1 MHTYAII
8 RMHSSWVSCSL
19 AYCMSN
25 IANKQA
31 KPNKGLRSTAKD
43 VARLAGV
50 SQSTVSRILSG
61 DSSPF
66 FSEKTR
72 RRVLKVAAD
81 LNYSPNPLAR
91 ALRGKQTQLIG
102 LIMRGINDPFMAS
115 LVSEISMQARSL
127 GYQVVLGHAQSDP
140 DEVLQISNVLDTRHI
155 DGVIILGDFK
165 EDQAAIR
172 EILEGRRAVVAI
184 CRGDARAEAIT
195 INSDNRAGMQALL
208 DHLTNLG
215 HRRLA
220 FIDGGWAGD
229 FKERGKAYTQYLKDN
244 HLEIRTEWT
253 VVDSDDPVGGYQA
266 MQRLLSLA
274 ERPTA
279 VLASDDIIALGALKA
294 AHDLGLR
301 VPQDISITGF
311 DGIDLTR
318 YVSPALTTV
327 RQPIEEMSRQALRLL
342 LGIISGEALES
353 EQVIRVHP
361 ELVVRQSTGPAPNL
375 IPVGVPH
382 ASHNVG
388 AG

>member
-1 MHTYAII
+1 
-8 RMHSSWVSCSL
+8 
-19 AYCMSN
+19 MSN

-184 CRGDARAEAIT
+184 CRGDARAKAIT
-195 INSDNRAGMQALL
+195 INSDNQAGMQSLL
-208 DHLTNLG
+208 DHLINLG

-229 FKERGKAYTQYLKDN
+229 LKERG
-244 HLEIRTEWT
+244 
-253 VVDSDDPVGGYQA
+253 
-266 MQRLLSLA
+266 
-274 ERPTA
+274 
-279 VLASDDIIALGALKA
+279 
-294 AHDLGLR
+294 
-301 VPQDISITGF
+301 
-311 DGIDLTR
+311 
-318 YVSPALTTV
+318 
-327 RQPIEEMSRQALRLL
+327 
-342 LGIISGEALES
+342 
-353 EQVIRVHP
+353 
-361 ELVVRQSTGPAPNL
+361 
-375 IPVGVPH
+375 
-382 ASHNVG
+382 
-388 AG
+388 

>member
-1 MHTYAII
+1 MGN
-8 RMHSSWVSCSL
+8 V
-19 AYCMSN
+19 
-25 IANKQA
+25 ANKQA
-31 KPNKGLRSTAKD
+31 KTSKGLRPTAKD
-43 VARLAGV
+43 VAHLAGV

-72 RRVLKVAAD
+72 RRVLRIAAD

-91 ALRGKQTQLIG
+91 ALRGKQTYLIG
-102 LIMRGINDPFMAS
+102 LIVRGISDPFLAS
-115 LVSEISMQARSL
+115 LVSEISIQARGL

-172 EILEGRRAVVAI
+172 EILEVRRAVVAV
-184 CRGDARAEAIT
+184 CRGNARAEAIT

-208 DHLTNLG
+208 DHLTCLG

-229 FKERGKAYTQYLKDN
+229 FKERRKVFIRYLNDKR
-244 HLEIRTEWT
+244 LEIRPEWT

-266 MQRLLSLA
+266 MQRLLSLT

-318 YVSPALTTV
+318 FVSPALTTV
-327 RQPIEEMSRQALRLL
+327 RQPIEEMSRQALQLL
-342 LGIISGEALES
+342 MAIIAGDALEN
-353 EQVIRVHP
+353 EQVIRIQP
-361 ELVVRQSTGPAPNL
+361 ELVLRQSTGPAPSL
-375 IPVGVPH
+375 IPVGMPR

>member
-1 MHTYAII
+1 
-8 RMHSSWVSCSL
+8 
-19 AYCMSN
+19 MST
-25 IANKQA
+25 IAKKQV
-31 KPNKGLRSTAKD
+31 KPNKGSRPTAKD

-66 FSEKTR
+66 FSDQTR
-72 RRVLKVAAD
+72 QKVLKVAAD

-102 LIMRGINDPFMAS
+102 LIMRGINDPFLAS
-115 LVSEISMQARSL
+115 LVSEISMQARNL

-140 DEVLQISNVLDTRHI
+140 DEVLQISNVLDTRHT

-165 EDQAAIR
+165 EDRAAIR

-184 CRGDARAEAIT
+184 CRGDAKAEAIT
-195 INSDNRAGMQALL
+195 INSDNQFGMQALL
-208 DHLTNLG
+208 DHLTGLG
-215 HRRLA
+215 HRQLA

-229 FKERGKAYTQYLKDN
+229 FKERRKIFTQYLEDN
-244 HLEIRTEWT
+244 GLDIRPEWT
-253 VVDSDDPVGGYQA
+253 VVDSDDPIGGYQA

-294 AHDLGLR
+294 AIEAGLS
-301 VPQDISITGF
+301 VPQDLSITGF

-318 YVSPALTTV
+318 YVSPGLTTI
-327 RQPIEEMSRQALRLL
+327 RQPIEEMSRQALTLL
-342 LGIISGEALES
+342 LEIIAGKIVET
-353 EQVIRVHP
+353 EQLIRIRP
-361 ELVVRQSTGPAPNL
+361 ELVVRESTGPAPIGFPARVLHNS
-375 IPVGVPH
+375 H
-382 ASHNVG
+382 A
-388 AG
+388 AGPG

>member
-1 MHTYAII
+1 MVIMAK
-8 RMHSSWVSCSL
+8 
-19 AYCMSN
+19 
-25 IANKQA
+25 KQA
-31 KPNKGLRSTAKD
+31 EPNKGSRATAKD

-72 RRVLKVAAD
+72 RKVLKVAAE

-102 LIMRGINDPFMAS
+102 LIMRGINDPFLAS

-140 DEVLQISNVLDTRHI
+140 NEVLQISNVLDTRHT

-184 CRGDARAEAIT
+184 CRGDARAEAVT
-195 INSDNRAGMQALL
+195 INSDNQAGMHALL
-208 DHLTNLG
+208 DHLTSLG

-229 FKERGKAYTQYLKDN
+229 FKERGKVYAQYLDEH
-244 HLEIRTEWT
+244 HLEIRPEWT
-253 VVDSDDPVGGYQA
+253 VVDSDDPIGGYQA

-294 AHDLGLR
+294 AHDAGLR
-301 VPQDISITGF
+301 VPKDISITGF

-318 YVSPALTTV
+318 YVSPGLTTV
-327 RQPIEEMSRQALRLL
+327 RQPIEEMSRRALTLL
-342 LGIISGEALES
+342 LEIIAGKTLES
-353 EQVIRVHP
+353 EQLIRIQP
-361 ELVVRQSTGPAPNL
+361 ELVVRQSTGPAPSK
-375 IPVGVPH
+375 IPTDLQRETHLPQ
-382 ASHNVG
+382 